1 MGEDWNGK
9 STVGRYGV
17 LSRAVPLGVCQL
29 AGMKV
34 LLAVSH

>member
-9 STVGRYGV
+9 STAGRYGV